1 MTQDMARMADKELFG
16 SPSQISMM
24 ERGRALWA
32 LVCNDPAYSFF
43 GRSVALCGL
52 TDDAFERIAA
62 LARLQGGTACHYFP
76 KTELEAMSRELQ
88 EVGLDV
94 SYQSHLR
101 GTEAAYTASKALISD
116 MTLPADITLG
126 VVDMATPGEIVKDI
140 AEVLL
145 ACGVMPVPG
154 DAMRG
159 HVRDGLCLAALD
171 GAGTVVATASAY
183 MNNHP
188 EGTRA
193 TDAFWGMLATRED
206 RRGERIGL
214 YLGAL
219 AIVQMWENHGARAFN
234 IGITDGSNPCR
245 AVCTKLGIAPT
256 DWVFLACTDP
266 ELLSDSTFTR

>member
-16 SPSQISMM
+16 TPSQISMM
-24 ERGRALWA
+24 ERARALWA
-32 LVCNDPAYSFF
+32 LVCNDPAFSFF
-43 GRSVALCGL
+43 GRSVTLCGP

-76 KTELEAMSRELQ
+76 KTEVEAMGRELQ
-88 EVGLDV
+88 EVGLNV
-94 SYQSHLR
+94 SHHNHMR
-101 GTEAAYTASKALISD
+101 GTEAAYKASKALID
-116 MTLPADITLG
+116 AMELPANITLG

-140 AEVLL
+140 ADVSVS
-145 ACGVMPVPG
+145 CGVMPVPG

-171 GAGTVVATASAY
+171 EAGTVVATSSSY

-188 EGTRA
+188 EGERA

-206 RRGERIGL
+206 RRGERLGL

-234 IGITDGSNPCR
+234 TGVTDGNAPSM
-245 AVCTKLGIAPT
+245 AVCKKLDIAVT
-256 DWVFLACTDP
+256 DWVFLLCTDP
-266 ELLSDSTFTR
+266 ELFGDSTFTK

>member
-1 MTQDMARMADKELFG
+1 MTQDMAKMADKELFG
-16 SPSQISMM
+16 SAAQISMM

-43 GRSVALCGL
+43 GRAVSLCGP
-52 TDDAFERIAA
+52 TDDAFDRIAA

-76 KTELEAMSRELQ
+76 KSELPAMTRELE
-88 EVGLDV
+88 EVGLKVNHYNHMHGGD
-94 SYQSHLR
+94 
-101 GTEAAYTASKALISD
+101 AAYAASKAVLAES
-116 MTLPADITLG
+116 TLPDDISLG
-126 VVDMATPGEIVKDI
+126 VVDMATPGEIVKEI
-140 AEVLL
+140 ADVSL

-159 HVRDGLCLAALD
+159 HVRDGLCIAALD
-171 GAGTVVATASAY
+171 GAGRVAATASSY

-188 EGTRA
+188 EGERA

-206 RRGERIGL
+206 RRGQRLGL

-219 AIVQMWENHGARAFN
+219 AIVQMWESHGARGFN
-234 IGITDGSNPCR
+234 TGVTDGNDQSLALCK
-245 AVCTKLGIAPT
+245 KLGVMPS

-266 ELLSDSTFTR
+266 EMFAADTFTK

>member
-1 MTQDMARMADKELFG
+1 MTQDMAKMADKELFG
-16 SPSQISMM
+16 TPSQISMM

-32 LVCNDPAYSFF
+32 LVCDDPAYSFF
-43 GRSVALCGL
+43 GRSVSLCGM

-62 LARLQGGTACHYFP
+62 LARLQGGTACHFFP
-76 KTELEAMSRELQ
+76 KSELEAMTREL
-88 EVGLDV
+88 EDVGLGTNTHD
-94 SYQSHLR
+94 HMR
-101 GTEAAYTASKALISD
+101 GTEPAYDAAKALISE
-116 MTLPADITLG
+116 MNLPNDITLG

-140 AEVLL
+140 AEVSL
-145 ACGVMPVPG
+145 ACGVVPVPG

-171 GAGTVVATASAY
+171 GAGTVVATASSY

-188 EGTRA
+188 EGARA
-193 TDAFWGMLATRED
+193 TDAFWGMLATRQD

-234 IGITDGSNPCR
+234 
-245 AVCTKLGIAPT
+245 AGIAQVNEPSVSLCDT
-256 DWVFLACTDP
+256 LKLAATEWTFLSCVDP
-266 ELLSDSTFTR
+266 ELYGTDSAAK

>member
-1 MTQDMARMADKELFG
+1 MTQDMAKMADKELFG

-43 GRSVALCGL
+43 GRSVSLCGP

-88 EVGLDV
+88 EVGLTV
-94 SYQSHLR
+94 SHHNHMR
-101 GTEAAYTASKALISD
+101 GTEAAYNAAKALLNS
-116 MTLPADITLG
+116 MRLPDDITLG

-140 AEVLL
+140 ADVSL

-171 GAGTVVATASAY
+171 GAGTVVATSSAY

-188 EGTRA
+188 EGARA

-206 RRGERIGL
+206 RRGEQIAL

-234 IGITDGSNPCR
+234 TGVADGDQ
-245 AVCTKLGIAPT
+245 AAMTICTKLDVMPT
-256 DWVFLACTDP
+256 DWVLLACTDP
-266 ELLSDSTFTR
+266 ELFGDSSLGK

>member
-1 MTQDMARMADKELFG
+1 MTQDMAKMADKELFG
-16 SPSQISMM
+16 SSLQISMM

-43 GRSVALCGL
+43 GRSVSLCGT

-62 LARLQGGTACHYFP
+62 LARLQGGTACHFFP
-76 KTELEAMSRELQ
+76 KTELEAMTRELK
-88 EVGLDV
+88 EVGLNV
-94 SYQSHLR
+94 SHHNHMR
-101 GTEAAYTASKALISD
+101 GTETAFEAAKSLISD
-116 MTLPADITLG
+116 MSLPADITLG

-140 AEVLL
+140 AEVSLG
-145 ACGVMPVPG
+145 CGVMPVPG

-171 GAGTVVATASAY
+171 ASGTVVATASSY

-188 EGTRA
+188 EGERA

-234 IGITDGSNPCR
+234 TGVAFGNESSVAIC
-245 AVCTKLGIAPT
+245 AKLGVVPT

-266 ELLSDSTFTR
+266 ELFGTGTLSK

>member
-1 MTQDMARMADKELFG
+1 MTQDMAKMADKELFG
-16 SPSQISMM
+16 SPTQISMM

-43 GRSVALCGL
+43 GRSVSLCGM

-62 LARLQGGTACHYFP
+62 LARLQGGTACHFFP
-76 KTELEAMSRELQ
+76 KSELEAMTRELE
-88 EVGLDV
+88 EVGLGTSKHD
-94 SYQSHLR
+94 HMR
-101 GTEAAYTASKALISD
+101 GTETAYDAAKSLIKS
-116 MTLPADITLG
+116 MNLPDDITLG

-140 AEVLL
+140 AEVSL

-171 GAGTVVATASAY
+171 GAGTVIATASSY

-188 EGTRA
+188 EGARA
-193 TDAFWGMLATRED
+193 TDAIWGMLATRED

-234 IGITDGSNPCR
+234 TGIAQVNDPSV
-245 AVCTKLGIAPT
+245 AVCLKLNIVHTEWA
-256 DWVFLACTDP
+256 FLSCVDP
-266 ELLSDSTFTR
+266 ELYGTDSPPK